1 MASKDLAISLSRLH
15 LQKDLSSSVQGRLP
29 AELYI
34 YLLHFLDPVTFITLS
49 QCNRFLRQLIGPE
62 KFHFVQR
69 LLMLEIDYEHGGPTP
84 IFSRGGALLLPLL
97 DDPAWND
104 IRYACSACLRLR
116 HMRFF
121 ARSAVWSLPMRKPT
135 HDQSAAQI
143 LAEPGNAEERWLR
156 RIAETSYG
164 KTNKATVDLDL
175 DRWRCNPRVRRYFGR
190 RLFGGRFKP
199 KHQVLDRDN
208 GVSSAENSVLEA
220 ETCGGATNAQRPFK
234 AA

>member
-1 MASKDLAISLSRLH
+1 
-15 LQKDLSSSVQGRLP
+15 
-29 AELYI
+29 
-34 YLLHFLDPVTFITLS
+34 
-49 QCNRFLRQLIGPE
+49 
-62 KFHFVQR
+62 
-69 LLMLEIDYEHGGPTP
+69 
-84 IFSRGGALLLPLL
+84 
-97 DDPAWND
+97 
-104 IRYACSACLRLR
+104 
-116 HMRFF
+116 
-121 ARSAVWSLPMRKPT
+121 MRKPT

-220 ETCGGATNAQRPFK
+220 ETCDDWDTMVIMGRPNFRVTFPGKSKYAMIDPPYLLFRCTGCLEWHKDKHAFEHSDMLQGLYEWDYQARMLQSQGTRSKHKLRKANTSIFSEEKPCQSTNLYKSQHHYMYLVFHMISDLAENLLGNTSLQH
-234 AA
+234 ALVQHT